1 MLAFGHYLID
11 SSFNAPSLHTP
22 AGKRASN
29 EARHCFKSIICAAYA
44 AITHCT
50 ALISK
55 YKIRKSNK
63 RSAGSN
69 GRPWYPI
76 WITRVP
82 RILETSLGR
91 CRWSFDRFSSPRSI
105 KAWIVHGEKGIRENR
120 GWMKRARIID
130 LVLETLKFSSFGFRS
145 DWYCKKLSLQEICIG
160 WMRLKKKKINFE
172 IESNFQRRFQRFM
185 MSHLMA
191 KMTQPEKQVFPVIAS
206 RKFST
211 QYPRIIKITKTILYE
226 YYISHE

>member
-11 SSFNAPSLHTP
+11 SSFNAASLHTP

-91 CRWSFDRFSSPRSI
+91 CRWSFDRFSSSPRWI
-105 KAWIVHGEKGIRENR
+105 VEAWIVRGEKGILGRIGDEWTGENN
-120 GWMKRARIID
+120 
-130 LVLETLKFSSFGFRS
+130 RS
-145 DWYCKKLSLQEICIG
+145 CLGDVEKIKSPRNLYRLNEIKK
-160 WMRLKKKKINFE
+160 
-172 IESNFQRRFQRFM
+172 
-185 MSHLMA
+185 
-191 KMTQPEKQVFPVIAS
+191 EKN
-206 RKFST
+206 
-211 QYPRIIKITKTILYE
+211 
-226 YYISHE
+226 